1 MGRFYVA
8 LRCFLVWLEL
18 KAANP
23 RRSYMVSSEDGE
35 FFVIGE
41 RRTRAEQ
48 QEQAREYEGRVKLM
62 AARREELRR
71 VVGREDYE
79 RAEAQR
85 RAKAGRFQSFVE
97 RVRRRRKQ

>member
-1 MGRFYVA
+1 MGRLYVA

-23 RRSYMVSSEDGE
+23 RRSYRVSSEDGE

-48 QEQAREYEGRVKLM
+48 QEQAREEEGQRQYT

-71 VVGREDYE
+71 VVGQEDYE